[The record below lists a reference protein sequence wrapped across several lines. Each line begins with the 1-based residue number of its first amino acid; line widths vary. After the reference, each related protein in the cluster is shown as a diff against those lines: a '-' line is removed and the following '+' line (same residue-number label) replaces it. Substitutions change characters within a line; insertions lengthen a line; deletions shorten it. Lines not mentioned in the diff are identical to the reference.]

1 MNRGFDDVYAPRK
14 RRHVGKVVMLILF
27 LAIVFAGIYTVI
39 DNGRVVIKTQRVFV
53 ANLDPALEG
62 FTVLHISDLNG
73 QRFGPSQKQL
83 AATLKNKR
91 YSAVCFTGDMVGS
104 KGDPA
109 PFYEVLTSLD
119 VNKPVFFISGDSD
132 PQAVGGRSATAVTV
146 LSDWVVGAQQTRGAI
161 FLGAPASVK
170 VGNATVWFSDASHLS
185 LDLDASLVSY
195 ESSSTPV
202 SEYYAEVIRQTI
214 AARNQ
219 MRETDLHIALT
230 HKPMTQEQVMRTQN
244 LTSDGEQPFIRSVN
258 LFLAGGTTGGGWRLP
273 GIGPVWSDGW
283 FPSDENV
290 LGFHYVGN
298 HLQYISGGLGTDSN
312 SPLPKI
318 RLFNSPEVTL
328 ITFTSDIDSDTLPDR

>member
-14 RRHVGKVVMLILF
+14 RRHVGKVILLILF
-27 LAIVFAGIYTVI
+27 LAIVLAGIYTVI
-39 DNGRVVIKTQRVFV
+39 DNGRVVVKTQRVFV

-62 FTVLHISDLNG
+62 FTLLHISDLNG

-83 AATLKNKR
+83 AAALKNRR
-91 YSAVCFTGDMVGS
+91 YSAVCITGDMVGS

-109 PFYEVLTSLD
+109 PFYELLTSLD
-119 VNKPVFFISGDSD
+119 ARPIFFISGDSD

-146 LSDWVVGAQQTRGAI
+146 LADWVVGAQQTRSAT

-170 VGNATVWFSDASHLS
+170 VGNAAVWFSDASQLS
-185 LDLDASLVSY
+185 LDLEATLASY

-202 SEYYAEVIRQTI
+202 SEYFAEVIRQTI
-214 AARNQ
+214 AARYQ

-230 HKPMTQEQVMRTQN
+230 HKPITQEQVMRMQSLPSNT
-244 LTSDGEQPFIRSVN
+244 DQPFIRAVN
-258 LFLAGGTTGGGWRLP
+258 LFLAGGSTGGGWRVP
-273 GIGPVWSDGW
+273 GVGAVWADGW
-283 FPSDENV
+283 FPSDEYV
-290 LGFHYVGN
+290 LGFQYAGS
-298 HLQYISGGLGTDSN
+298 HLQYISGGLGMDSN
-312 SPLPKI
+312 SPLPKF